1 MNEDKFKVFAN
12 CVIAN
17 IDTIA
22 QQAIAFLYFRMRFA
36 GENATLQEI
45 LSDFELAGLG
55 KPPSSRLRNI
65 LTKDRRTKSVAR
77 DTWIIPSNRFGG
89 IESDMNLSDCLKLL
103 MDDKKIRI
111 RPQMKKSKNSN
122 GLFVDSQRIKELRA
136 ITSDKYDLARLIRM
150 CEEINDN
157 FLRKNY
163 ISVIVLVRAIINHV
177 APIFSFK
184 SFLEVAN
191 NYKCESSLKDIFQHL
206 ENSSRKIAD
215 GYLHIPARKKEILPT
230 RTQVN
235 SSQDLDLLLGEV
247 VRILK

>member
-1 MNEDKFKVFAN
+1 MNKDKFKVFAN
-12 CVIAN
+12 CIAAN
-17 IDTIA
+17 VDTIA
-22 QQAIAFLYFRMRFA
+22 QKAIAFLYFRTRFA
-36 GENATLQEI
+36 GGKATLQEI

-55 KPPSSRLRNI
+55 RPSSSRLRSI
-65 LTKDRRTKSVAR
+65 LTKDRRTKSVAK
-77 DTWIIPSNRFGG
+77 DTWIISSNKFSG
-89 IESDMNLSDCLKLL
+89 IETDMNLSDCLKLL
-103 MDDKKIRI
+103 IDNKKIWI
-111 RPQMKKSKNSN
+111 RSQIKKAKNSN
-122 GLFVDSQRIKELRA
+122 GLFVDSQRIKELKA
-136 ITSDKYDLARLIRM
+136 ITSDKYDLARLVRM

-163 ISVIVLVRAIINHV
+163 ISVIVLVRTILNHV
-177 APIFSFK
+177 APIFDFK
-184 SFLEVAN
+184 SFSEVAN

-235 SSQDLDLLLGEV
+235 SSQDLDSLLGEV